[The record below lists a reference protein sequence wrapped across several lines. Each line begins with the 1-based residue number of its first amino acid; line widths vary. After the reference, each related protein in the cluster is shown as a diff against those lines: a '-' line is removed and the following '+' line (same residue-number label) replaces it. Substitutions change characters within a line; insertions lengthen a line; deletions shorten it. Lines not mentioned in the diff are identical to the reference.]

1 MHVLLFDILLL
12 ARILFFDN
20 DSVFDN
26 ECFFLSA
33 KGGEGGEGGDASLR
47 RVVAA
52 SLSTLSESGFIN
64 YFGLQR
70 FGTSATP
77 THVVGRSLLKKE
89 FARSVE
95 LVLSSRLGSHVP
107 PFPLQQRDVDSL
119 FPKIAK

>member
-1 MHVLLFDILLL
+1 
-12 ARILFFDN
+12 
-20 DSVFDN
+20 
-26 ECFFLSA
+26 
-33 KGGEGGEGGDASLR
+33 
-47 RVVAA
+47 VVAA

>member
-1 MHVLLFDILLL
+1 MFYCFFCL

-26 ECFFLSA
+26 DCFLFLSA